1 MKYKVIHDLF
11 SLMNVFK
18 LFKSLPQVNEI
29 SGKQIH
35 LEMISSEWKR
45 LVSLSFSL
53 ISRRLIGEY
62 FDKFVEA
69 HFLRLISL

>member
-1 MKYKVIHDLF
+1 
-11 SLMNVFK
+11 MNVLKPFE
-18 LFKSLPQVNEI
+18 SLPQVNEI